1 MEKKTAS
8 TQRCLQFF
16 KMDAK
21 KQAYK
26 SLILLPRAEENPAFN
41 FTYFPHAISK
51 VNLSSA

>member
-26 SLILLPRAEENPAFN
+26 SLILLPRVEEKRRFD
-41 FTYFPHAISK
+41 FTYLPHAISK